1 MSFNVG
7 NNPFQLALT
16 QNANLPPA
24 PKKATGD
31 ASLIFQKKDA
41 LAKPAGFGS
50 LYETPTVKNP
60 FDLLG

>member
-1 MSFNVG
+1 MSINVG

-16 QNANLPPA
+16 QKASPPPA
-24 PKKATGD
+24 ARQTTGD

-41 LAKPAGFGS
+41 LAKPGGFGA
-50 LYETPTVKNP
+50 LYDTPTVKNP